1 MYNWREEDGSSNV
14 SLLSYNCPLGT
25 VRKVSDPWWD
35 IAHRHSGRERRGSG
49 VHGSRVVGLRMFG
62 LVLGCSF
69 SAWDWPSLFPCYCF
83 IK

>member
-35 IAHRHSGRERRGSG
+35 IAHRLRTGKKGAVGYIESL
-49 VHGSRVVGLRMFG
+49 VVGLRIFG
-62 LVLGCSF
+62 LVLGYSF
-69 SAWDWPSLFPCYCF
+69 SAWDWPSPFPYCF